1 MGTPIGKF
9 KMRAAIYNPYLDT
22 LGGGERY
29 TMGVAS
35 ALVAKNY
42 RVDVEWKDASIKE
55 KLEKRFGIDLSK
67 INFIE
72 GVERGDGYDVCF
84 WLSDGSIPILRARKN
99 FLHFQV
105 PFHNTNGKTLLNRM
119 KFFRIRE
126 VICNSY
132 FTKKFIDKEYGVDS
146 IVIYPPVDV
155 EKIKPKRKEN
165 LIVSIGRFSQ
175 LKQAK
180 RQDILIKAFKRFC
193 DSGFSEWKLIL
204 AGGVEVGVSDFVK
217 KLRKSSMGYPIK
229 IIESPSFNEL
239 KDLYGKARLFW
250 SASGFGVNEKKEP
263 EKLEHF
269 GISVVEAMAAGAV
282 PIVFSAGGHK
292 EIIANGEN
300 GFLWTDMRNLLRKT
314 KKVIQGKGIFSKVS
328 KKAKESSRIYEY
340 ERFEKEFQDLL

>member
-1 MGTPIGKF
+1 
-9 KMRAAIYNPYLDT
+9 MRAAIYNPYLDT

-29 TMGVAS
+29 SMAVAQ
-35 ALVAKNY
+35 ALVGKGY
-42 RVDVEWKDASIKE
+42 RVDVEWKDENIKRKIE
-55 KLEKRFGIDLSK
+55 ERFGIQLK
-67 INFIE
+67 EVNFVKDI
-72 GVERGDGYDVCF
+72 GRGDGYDVCF
-84 WLSDGSIPILRARKN
+84 WVSDGSIPILRARKN

-105 PFHNTNGKTLLNRM
+105 PFHSMNGKTLLNRM
-119 KFFRIRE
+119 KFFRIGE

-155 EKIKPKRKEN
+155 EKIKSKRKEN

-204 AGGVEVGVSDFVK
+204 AGGVEVGVNDFVK

-250 SASGFGVNEKKEP
+250 SASGFGVDEKMEP

-269 GISVVEAMAAGAV
+269 GISVVEAMATGAV
-282 PIVFSAGGHK
+282 PIVFSGGGHQ
-292 EIIANGEN
+292 EIIENKEN
-300 GFLWTDMRNLLRKT
+300 GYLWRTTKELLFFTRQT
-314 KKVIQGKGIFSKVS
+314 IGDS
-328 KKAKESSRIYEY
+328 KKWRTLSLAAREESQKYGY
-340 ERFEKEFQDLL
+340 ERFEEEFLGLL